1 LPAGHAARINSLT
14 RNLLRVQ
21 QVSRATAGPIKLALG
36 LRNQWSRAEQRSTI
50 MGGQILVALKD
61 DDRLE
66 EIIPY
71 IERIAQPGMRVVYLI
86 RHSVI
91 VDLKTIQDFG
101 MGGEFLEEPS
111 SIQKKIERDTV
122 EEEQARLS
130 QHKVFLAQE
139 ALRKKGIE
147 MVVDVYRGRLKKVV
161 GRYLRK
167 GDVKFILTR
176 ARGVLHH
183 IGFLQELLSLVGLFK
198 RPMPSPMVLVHPGTF
213 V

>member
-1 LPAGHAARINSLT
+1 
-14 RNLLRVQ
+14 
-21 QVSRATAGPIKLALG
+21 
-36 LRNQWSRAEQRSTI
+36 

-71 IERIAQPGMRVVYLI
+71 IERIAQPGMKVVYLI

-91 VDLKTIQDFG
+91 ADLKTVQDAW
-101 MGGEFLEEPS
+101 MGREFLEEPS
-111 SIQKKIERDTV
+111 SIQKKIEKDSL

-147 MVVDVYRGRLKKVV
+147 MVADVYRGRLKKVV
-161 GRYLRK
+161 ERYLRK

-176 ARGVLHH
+176 ARGLVHN
-183 IGFLQELLSLVGLFK
+183 IGFLQETLSLLGLFK
-198 RPMPSPMVLVHPGTF
+198 RPMPSPMVLVHPGT
-213 V
+213 VG

>member
-1 LPAGHAARINSLT
+1 
-14 RNLLRVQ
+14 
-21 QVSRATAGPIKLALG
+21 
-36 LRNQWSRAEQRSTI
+36 

-71 IERIAQPGMRVVYLI
+71 IERIAQPGMKVVYLI

-91 VDLKTIQDFG
+91 VDLKTVQDFG
-101 MGGEFLEEPS
+101 MGLEFPEEPS
-111 SIQKKIERDTV
+111 SMQQKMERDSL

-147 MVVDVYRGRLKKVV
+147 MVADVYRGRLKKVV
-161 GRYLRK
+161 ERYLRK

-176 ARGVLHH
+176 ARGLVHN
-183 IGFLQELLSLVGLFK
+183 IGFLQETLSLLGLFK
-198 RPMPSPMVLVHPGTF
+198 RPMPSPMVLVHPGT
-213 V
+213 VG